1 MAAGGGHAVQGV
13 VVVVEEQ
20 VVFSFDALCR
30 ALDAGA
36 DEVQALVAE
45 GLLEPAGH
53 GPEDWRF
60 GGAALARART
70 ALRLARELDL
80 GLAGAALVMDLLAE
94 IEALRS
100 RLRPG

>member
-1 MAAGGGHAVQGV
+1 MAAGGGHAVQG

-30 ALDAGA
+30 ALGAGA